1 MRHKYVW
8 PVVDRFMA
16 DFDKQSEFQR
26 SGVRKALTLIESLR
40 HTASGELLYGQIS
53 RILGQDEADRS
64 RVEQTYAA
72 LLSSLLQTYARQS
85 EPGSLL
91 QVQLM
96 MLDKLLQPPLSS
108 SELDT
113 LQEYIDQ
120 LLAKLALP
128 ENQLSVEAGV
138 LESTLAPLFAG
149 LGMDAV
155 KPAAAQEPV
164 VDPRPTI
171 KTATP
176 PQAPV
181 KAERRRIDV
190 DDRRGSE
197 LMREL
202 EDEFTESNGNGHRS
216 EAPETAL
223 AEAEENEIQAL
234 QDSFSESVSET
245 SEQAESFGGL
255 LEDVFSELKG
265 LDAQP
270 DIGDARQKLMG
281 QIERMMVGH
290 RHFSKALDTTNS
302 FMREI
307 EDSGQQLT
315 DELTRVRLLSMTDE
329 LTQLPNRRA
338 FLRRLED
345 EVGRVQRYG
354 VPLALTVIDLDHF
367 KQINDKYGHAAG
379 DSALQ
384 AYAREILSRFRHH
397 DFVARYGGEEFV
409 VLLPNTTA
417 EGARRSLVKVQGKA
431 RSTTFKVDGQRQSA
445 PRFSA
450 GVAIY
455 QNGET
460 PSSFIERADHALYQA
475 KRLGRDR
482 IEIDDI
488 EPPETEA
495 TDGAVEDEF

>member
-1 MRHKYVW
+1 MSLSVRHKYVW

-128 ENQLSVEAGV
+128 ENQLSVEVGV

-216 EAPETAL
+216 EAPETA
-223 AEAEENEIQAL
+223 
-234 QDSFSESVSET
+234 
-245 SEQAESFGGL
+245 
-255 LEDVFSELKG
+255 
-265 LDAQP
+265 
-270 DIGDARQKLMG
+270 
-281 QIERMMVGH
+281 
-290 RHFSKALDTTNS
+290 
-302 FMREI
+302 
-307 EDSGQQLT
+307 
-315 DELTRVRLLSMTDE
+315 
-329 LTQLPNRRA
+329 
-338 FLRRLED
+338 
-345 EVGRVQRYG
+345 GRGR
-354 VPLALTVIDLDHF
+354 
-367 KQINDKYGHAAG
+367 
-379 DSALQ
+379 
-384 AYAREILSRFRHH
+384 
-397 DFVARYGGEEFV
+397 
-409 VLLPNTTA
+409 
-417 EGARRSLVKVQGKA
+417 GK
-431 RSTTFKVDGQRQSA
+431 
-445 PRFSA
+445 
-450 GVAIY
+450 
-455 QNGET
+455 
-460 PSSFIERADHALYQA
+460 
-475 KRLGRDR
+475 
-482 IEIDDI
+482 
-488 EPPETEA
+488 
-495 TDGAVEDEF
+495 